1 MRRVADRDRIRR
13 FVFENSPLR
22 GHILHLD
29 SAWQAMCEH
38 HEYPPVVREVLG
50 EAAAAAALIA
60 STRKFDGTLTLQL
73 QGPGPMHLLVAQ
85 CSHGFGLRGVARW
98 TAQVPASDLREMA
111 GDGKLTV
118 SVETADLAARYQGVV
133 PLASGGLAACLEAYF
148 RDSEQLPTRIWLA
161 ANSQSAAGL
170 LLQRLPERRS
180 KPSLVLRD
188 EQDPAEAWN
197 RIDQLASTLTE
208 AELLELPQRELLR
221 RLFHEEDVRL
231 FEPAPVFFRCR
242 CSRERVRGI
251 LKSLGRE
258 EIRSIVAERGSVEV
272 RCEFCNR
279 SYQFDA
285 IDSEQIFHVGSEAP
299 PNTLQ

>member
-1 MRRVADRDRIRR
+1 MADRDRIRR
-13 FVFENSPLR
+13 FVFEHSPLR

-38 HEYPPVVREVLG
+38 HEYPEPVRAVLG
-50 EAAAAAALIA
+50 EAAVAAALIA

-85 CSHGFGLRGVARW
+85 CSHGFGVRGVARW
-98 TAQVPASDLREMA
+98 TAQVPASDLRGMA
-111 GDGKLTV
+111 GDGRLTV
-118 SVETADLAARYQGVV
+118 SVETADATARYQGVV
-133 PLASGGLAACLEAYF
+133 PLAAGGLAACLEAYF

-161 ANSQSAAGL
+161 ANSRSAAGL
-170 LLQRLPERRS
+170 LLQKLPEWRTKRS
-180 KPSLVLRD
+180 LPTR
-188 EQDPAEAWN
+188 EEEDPAEAWN
-197 RIDQLASTLTE
+197 RIDHLASTLTE
-208 AELLELPQRELLR
+208 AELLDLPQRDLLH

-251 LKSLGRE
+251 LRSLGRE

-285 IDSEQIFHVGSEAP
+285 IDSEQLFHGGHGAP

>member
-1 MRRVADRDRIRR
+1 MADRDRIRR

-38 HEYPPVVREVLG
+38 HEYPPAVREVLG
-50 EAAAAAALIA
+50 EAAVAAALIA

-98 TAQVPASDLREMA
+98 TDQVPASDLREMA
-111 GDGKLTV
+111 GEGRLTV
-118 SVETADLAARYQGVV
+118 SVETTDATLRYQGVV
-133 PLASGGLAACLEAYF
+133 PLAAGGLSACLEAYF

-161 ANSQSAAGL
+161 ASARSAAGL
-170 LLQRLPERRS
+170 LLQRLPERSS
-180 KPSLVLRD
+180 KPSLPLR
-188 EQDPAEAWN
+188 EEEDPAEAWN
-197 RIDQLASTLTE
+197 RIDHLASTLTE
-208 AELLELPQRELLR
+208 AELLDLPQRELLR

-231 FEPAPVFFRCR
+231 FESAPVYFRCQ

-251 LKSLGRE
+251 LKALGRE
-258 EIRSIVAERGSVEV
+258 EIRSIVEERGSVEV

-279 SYQFDA
+279 AYLFDA
-285 IDSEQIFHVGSEAP
+285 VDSEQLFHAGYEARP
-299 PNTLQ
+299 DLLQ